1 MATTYDPNKL
11 TAYKNVFGKTY
22 TAPDPVIGADGNPVA
37 AVPYSD
43 KYGQSWDSDTQ
54 GKAFETWMDAGQYD
68 ASGGVGTVTP
78 PAAPAAP
85 TMTGGGT
92 PDPATGLIGT
102 PTMVSDEV
110 SKVIAE
116 DSPLM
121 QQARTRGLQS
131 MAPRGLVNS
140 SMAIGAADSAMYD
153 AAVPIAQQNAAA
165 KNTLLGQTNTI
176 NYETAAQNHAAARE
190 VALRD
195 IDNGLKAAMQNADA
209 QTQQFLRQIDND
221 TKIRL
226 TNIEADYKT
235 LIETSNS
242 AGEIYK
248 GTLAAISAAINN
260 PDMDAA
266 SKASTINGLWD
277 STSVA
282 LNLIGSI
289 NGVDVRDLLL
299 WEPVETVP

>member
-1 MATTYDPNKL
+1 MAATYDPNKL

-22 TAPDPVIGADGNPVA
+22 VPPAGAPA

-43 KYGQSWDSDTQ
+43 RYGQSWDSDTQ
-54 GKAFETWMDAGQYD
+54 GKAFESWMDAGQYD
-68 ASGGVGTVTP
+68 ASGGVGTVVP
-78 PAAPAAP
+78 PPVAPP
-85 TMTGGGT
+85 VTMTGGGT
-92 PDPATGLIGT
+92 PDPITGLIGT
-102 PTMVSDEV
+102 PTMASDEV
-110 SKVIAE
+110 SKIIAE

-140 SMAIGAADSAMYD
+140 SMAVGASEAAMYD

-176 NYETAAQNHAAARE
+176 NYEKAAQNHAAARE

-195 IDNGLKAAMQNADA
+195 IDNGFKAAMQNADA
-209 QTQQFLRQIDND
+209 QTQQWLKQIDND
-221 TKIRL
+221 TKVRL

-235 LIETSNS
+235 LIETSDS
-242 AGEIYK
+242 AAEIYK
-248 GTLAAISAAINN
+248 GTLAAISTAINN

-266 SKASTINGLWD
+266 SKAATINGLWD
-277 STSVA
+277 STAVA

-289 NGVDVRDLLL
+289 NGVDVRDLLQ
-299 WEPVETVP
+299 WEPVSAAAP

>member
-11 TAYKNVFGKTY
+11 SAYKNVFGKTY
-22 TAPDPVIGADGNPVA
+22 VPPAGAPA

-54 GKAFETWMDAGQYD
+54 GKAFESWMDAGQYD

-78 PAAPAAP
+78 PPVAPP
-85 TMTGGGT
+85 VTMTGGGT
-92 PDPATGLIGT
+92 PDPVSGLIGT

-235 LIETSNS
+235 LIETSDS
-242 AGEIYK
+242 AAEIYK

>member
-11 TAYKNVFGKTY
+11 SAYKNVFGKTY
-22 TAPDPVIGADGNPVA
+22 VPPAGAPA

-78 PAAPAAP
+78 PPVAPP
-85 TMTGGGT
+85 VTMTGGGT
-92 PDPATGLIGT
+92 PDPVSGLIGT

-110 SKVIAE
+110 SKIIAE

-165 KNTLLGQTNTI
+165 KNTLLGQSNTI
-176 NYETAAQNHAAARE
+176 RYETAAQNHAAARE
-190 VALRD
+190 TALKEL
-195 IDNGLKAAMQNADA
+195 DNAFKAASQNADA
-209 QTQQFLRQIDND
+209 QTQLFLKQVETDN
-221 TKIRL
+221 KAKL
-226 TNIEADYKT
+226 MNIEADYKT
-235 LIETSNS
+235 LIEASDS
-242 AGEIYK
+242 AAEIYK

-266 SKASTINGLWD
+266 SKASTINGLWS
-277 STSVA
+277 STETA

-289 NGVDVRDLLL
+289 NGVDLGPLLD
-299 WEPVETVP
+299 WERVEAVP

>member
-1 MATTYDPNKL
+1 MAATYDPNKL
-11 TAYKNVFGKTY
+11 SAYKTVFGKTY
-22 TAPDPVIGADGNPVA
+22 TAPAPTFGADGQPVA

-54 GKAFETWMDAGQYD
+54 GKAFESWMDAGQYD
-68 ASGGVGTVTP
+68 ASGGVGTVAP
-78 PAAPAAP
+78 PAPSTP
-85 TMTGGGT
+85 VTMTGGGT
-92 PDPATGLIGT
+92 PDPVTGLIGT

-110 SKVIAE
+110 NKVIAE

-153 AAVPIAQQNAAA
+153 AAVPIATANAAA
-165 KNTLLGQTNTI
+165 KNNLLTQTNTI

-195 IDNGLKAAMQNADA
+195 IDNGFKAAMQNADA
-209 QTQQFLRQIDND
+209 QTQAWLKQIDND
-221 TKIRL
+221 TKVRL
-226 TNIEADYKT
+226 ANIEADYKT
-235 LIETSNS
+235 LIETSDS
-242 AGEIYK
+242 AAEIYK
-248 GTLAAISAAINN
+248 GTLAAISSVINN

-266 SKASTINGLWD
+266 SKAATINGLWD
-277 STSVA
+277 STAVA

-299 WEPVETVP
+299 WEPVEAVP

>member
-11 TAYKNVFGKTY
+11 SAYKNVFGKTY
-22 TAPDPVIGADGNPVA
+22 VPPAGAPA
-37 AVPYSD
+37 AVPYAD
-43 KYGQSWDSDTQ
+43 RYGQSWDSDTQ
-54 GKAFETWMDAGQYD
+54 GKAFESWMDAGQYD
-68 ASGGVGTVTP
+68 ASGGVGTVAPSTP
-78 PAAPAAP
+78 STPV

-92 PDPATGLIGT
+92 PDPVTGLIGT

-140 SMAIGAADSAMYD
+140 SMAVGASEAAMYD

-176 NYETAAQNHAAARE
+176 NYEKAAANMTAARE

-195 IDNGLKAAMQNADA
+195 IDNGFKAAMQNADA
-209 QTQQFLRQIDND
+209 QTQEWLKKIDND
-221 TKIRL
+221 TKVRL

-235 LIETSNS
+235 LIETSDS
-242 AGEIYK
+242 AAEIYK
-248 GTLAAISAAINN
+248 GTLAAISSAINN

-266 SKASTINGLWD
+266 SKAATINGLWD
-277 STSVA
+277 STAVA

-299 WEPVETVP
+299 WEPVEAVP